1 MTAEPQPK
9 RWRHSLSSPTLQWF
23 MLGLIVLLGFAIR
36 LRVLPSGG
44 LFQDD
49 AWVTLTGT
57 TSWSQAFKMAGTA
70 PGFVGLLHLWLP
82 FSPSS
87 LWAVTP
93 ALLIGLAG
101 LISLAVVLQRL
112 WSNALFTALG
122 VFTIALSPVATA
134 TSGHVK
140 QYTLDF
146 LISLWITYLAVRARS
161 FNVKDLG
168 LLLAAS
174 LGGLFLSGSTVIV
187 IAAAWLVVTLQG
199 IRPHD
204 TRRRVLLAA
213 SCFGAGFLV
222 VFVACYSNLP
232 VALNRYWANY
242 LLQPLPLS
250 TWPSRFGNVVRG
262 LTNGFVPT
270 TTAISHEVLFA
281 TIVLLSLVLL
291 GALSKDPLAGRG
303 IAVVTLG
310 VAFGLALLSKV
321 PLGTGRTDMA
331 VYPALLMLS
340 LGGVREVVKKLRSF
354 RPGLRR
360 IMTFAVAVSTV
371 PFIVTGIMSP
381 HRYLNTPIEEALTLA
396 KSCPGTTPSTLV
408 IDAYTRYPYALTT
421 PKSVTEHFSRQYGA
435 GFTVSVPRTQATILP
450 AQSYE
455 RPYQPIAWANEVANR
470 LSELPL
476 AEQRIAY
483 VQTPPSGPQSALA
496 QRALSATN
504 ETARDPFLEQ
514 LFRRGYSAHS
524 DLSAGPILVTC
535 LQATAPSVR

>member
-1 MTAEPQPK
+1 
-9 RWRHSLSSPTLQWF
+9 

-49 AWVTLTGT
+49 AWVALTGT

-82 FSPSS
+82 FSSSS

-146 LISLWITYLAVRARS
+146 LISLWITYLAVRARR
-161 FNVKDLG
+161 FNAKDLG

-199 IRPHD
+199 IRHHN
-204 TRRRVLLAA
+204 TRRRALVGAG
-213 SCFGAGFLV
+213 CFGLGFVAL
-222 VFVACYSNLP
+222 FVACYSTLP

-242 LLQPLPLS
+242 LLQPFPLN
-250 TWPSRFGNVVRG
+250 TWPSRLGNVIRG
-262 LTNGFVPT
+262 LTTGFVPT

-281 TIVLLSLVLL
+281 TIVLWSLILL

-303 IAVVTLG
+303 IAVATLG
-310 VAFGLALLSKV
+310 VAIGLALLSKV

-340 LGGVREVVKKLRSF
+340 LGGLQEVIRTARSA
-354 RPGLRR
+354 RLGIRR
-360 IMTFAVAVSTV
+360 IMTIAVAVSTA

-381 HRYLNTPIEEALTLA
+381 HRYLNTPIEEALALA
-396 KSCPGTTPSTLV
+396 KTCPGATPSTLV

-421 PKSVTEHFSRQYGA
+421 TKTVTEHFSRQYGA
-435 GFTVSVPRTQATILP
+435 GFTVSVPRTQAAILP

-455 RPYQPIAWANEVANR
+455 RPYRPIAWANEVANQ
-470 LSELPL
+470 LSSRPSS
-476 AEQRIAY
+476 EQRIAY
-483 VQTPPSGPQSALA
+483 LQTPPQGPQTALA
-496 QRALSATN
+496 QRTVPMSEQT
-504 ETARDPFLEQ
+504 TADPFLEQ
-514 LFRRGYSAHS
+514 LFHRGYAANS
-524 DLSAGPILVTC
+524 DLAVGPILVTC
-535 LQATAPSVR
+535 LQVTSSSPR